1 MGEEMKQ
8 VPLEFICRHER
19 TAEVCRAAIEEEG
32 WQLEH
37 VPEEVNTPE
46 MCRRALDTGG
56 GFGKWTFR
64 IVSLH
69 PILGCMSGYAEKM
82 LQKRHDEHL

>member
-37 VPEEVNTPE
+37 VPEEVKNARTILP
-46 MCRRALDTGG
+46 L
-56 GFGKWTFR
+56 
-64 IVSLH
+64 SLH
-69 PILGCMSGYAEKM
+69 QFIMREKNNFMFIRILFFIYLLSVKP
-82 LQKRHDEHL
+82 LNLKI